1 MSRYKSNNAS
11 ENSLFKD
18 SGNEGERERG
28 TSKEGL
34 WNHINQL
41 REMCREKDRE
51 IKKLKVELKLSKSQG
66 RNTKQKIRLD
76 FQWDGED
83 ANLADKV
90 SDWVK
95 TYLFPCYKFLNK
107 GWMEFSNKLDSL
119 SVFVKRKIESSIPPS
134 SDYRDLWERVI
145 CPTIQNKYVTI

>member
-1 MSRYKSNNAS
+1 MQRKGPR
-11 ENSLFKD
+11 D
-18 SGNEGERERG
+18 
-28 TSKEGL
+28 
-34 WNHINQL
+34 Q
-41 REMCREKDRE
+41 
-51 IKKLKVELKLSKSQG
+51 KLKVELKLSKSQG
-66 RNTKQKIRLD
+66 RNTKQKIRSD

-90 SDWVK
+90 SGWVK
-95 TYLFPCYKFLNK
+95 TYLFPCYELLNK
-107 GWMEFSNKLDSL
+107 RWMEFSNKLDSL